1 MKKSKRKMFLK
12 NILDLVLQVREAQGE
27 EEDQV
32 LSIISR
38 NTSLSQKNL
47 VQTISKVLKININEL
62 FQLLKS
68 ER

>member
-1 MKKSKRKMFLK
+1 MKKSRRKMFLK

>member
-47 VQTISKVLKININEL
+47 VQTISKVFKININEL

>member
-1 MKKSKRKMFLK
+1 MKKSRRKMFLK

-47 VQTISKVLKININEL
+47 VQTISKVFKININEL